1 MAETTTAM
9 RSPRSRTAA
18 TLSATRWISSIE
30 PTEVPP
36 YF

>member
-1 MAETTTAM
+1 M
-9 RSPRSRTAA
+9 RSPAWRTAA
-18 TLSATRWISSIE
+18 IFSATRWISSTE